1 MPVLPLRN
9 RVRTR
14 GNRAQVAV
22 KTEPSFARNLS
33 TRAASLLSILGWSL
47 LGVAGQFVF
56 NETASAQEEPITP
69 ENYEREELGVN
80 EYTTPSIARIFQ
92 QLDQLR
98 PLPFEQLRR
107 QLPETTAISR
117 EQNGLI
123 FGGLIADGFLLVEA
137 QRKNLVEDFGR
148 ILLRQARGLSV
159 ADRVLRHSAS
169 LTELARRGD
178 WTAVRQELIAT
189 QADVEGAMM
198 ELRDQKM
205 AHLISLGG
213 WLRGLEIS
221 AGAVARNFSPVRA
234 KVLAQPDLLEYFTAE
249 LRTLAPATVQT
260 PLFQQIRTGVKAV
273 RATLSKPGELTLA
286 DVQTVHGQA
295 RELNT
300 AIRTIGNH

>member
-1 MPVLPLRN
+1 
-9 RVRTR
+9 
-14 GNRAQVAV
+14 
-22 KTEPSFARNLS
+22 
-33 TRAASLLSILGWSL
+33 LSILGWSL

-107 QLPETTAISR
+107 QLPETTATSR

-260 PLFQQIRTGVKAV
+260 TLFQQIRTGVKAV